1 MYCVL
6 LELEIFGCCYHVEGK
21 VQHMLGI
28 TIGVMKHFPALE
40 KVSDFYKVETAHYCR
55 FLKVQNEWVVFK
67 NDRFFPK
74 TKRSFLKTIEKRIK
88 ND

>member
-67 NDRFFPK
+67 NE
-74 TKRSFLKTIEKRIK
+74 SKTINIPSY
-88 ND
+88 NALAVFDLQI